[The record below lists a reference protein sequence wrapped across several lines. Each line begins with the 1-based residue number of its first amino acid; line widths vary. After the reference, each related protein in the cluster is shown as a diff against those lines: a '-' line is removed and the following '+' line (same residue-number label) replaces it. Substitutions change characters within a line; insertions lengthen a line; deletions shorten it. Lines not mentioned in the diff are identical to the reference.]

1 MRSETLT
8 MRRVLACILVLL
20 ASWRL
25 GAQSTLTVVSSFD
38 WQTGTLALRLRSS
51 VDLDAANAPA
61 QLFEAQRRMEREFP
75 QLLFAGVLPLAIDS
89 TRIVE
94 DAITATP
101 RLAARIAEL
110 SDRAGRGV
118 AIPSPTLD
126 AVEVEYR
133 VPLFPDVVELFVT
146 HRTPFRFERLI
157 EWVPS
162 RPFSGIVIYAVDPL
176 PLRGTGERVL
186 LRPALLP
193 EIFDTDFRPVLR
205 QAMVDPAAIARWGVV
220 AYTEDTDPDLWR
232 DRVGSDPMLVMARQ
246 AFGIEPTDVVIAP
259 DDADRLLSLPENREL
274 LRQGRILIILARGQS
289 TVVGTGDA
297 AALDSRDGSR

>member
-1 MRSETLT
+1 
-8 MRRVLACILVLL
+8 MRRVLACTLFLL
-20 ASWRL
+20 ALWRL
-25 GAQSTLTVVSSFD
+25 NSQSALTVVSSFD

-51 VDLDAANAPA
+51 VDLDAANAPGR
-61 QLFEAQRRMEREFP
+61 LFEAQRRIEREFP
-75 QLLFAGVLPLAIDS
+75 QLLFTGVLPLAIDS

-101 RLAARIAEL
+101 QLAARIAEL

-126 AVEVEYR
+126 AVDVEYR

-146 HRTPFRFERLI
+146 HRTPFRLERLV

-176 PLRGTGERVL
+176 PLRGTDKQVL

-205 QAMVDPAAIARWGVV
+205 QDMVDPAAIARWGVV
-220 AYTEDTDPDLWR
+220 AYTEDTDSDLWR
-232 DRVGSDPMLVMARQ
+232 DRVGSDPIFVMARQ
-246 AFGIEPTDVVIAP
+246 VFGIEPTDIVISP
-259 DDADRLLSLPENREL
+259 DDANRLLSLPENREL
-274 LRQGRILIILARGQS
+274 LRQGRILIILAQGQS
-289 TVVGTGDA
+289 TVVGTTDT
-297 AALDSRDGSR
+297 AALDSQNR